1 MQPFLKWPGGKRW
14 VAETIAK
21 FIRKHLAGTYY
32 EPFLGGGAVFFH
44 LLPEKA
50 VLADINSDLVLAY
63 QTVQSEY
70 EAVLEEVRAMDVS
83 KQEYYR
89 IRAMVPRTNITKTAR
104 FLYLNRTAFG
114 GMYRLNSN
122 GQFNVPFGGGQ
133 RTPAP
138 LWERDLLKNASDALH
153 GITIMCADFE
163 QTINMAGAGDVIYC
177 DPTYTVT
184 HDRNAFVRYNEKNF
198 SWADQKRLAKAA
210 KAAVV
215 RGATVLVSNA
225 HHSSIRELYL
235 DAQVRHLKR
244 RSLVSTD
251 PAKRC
256 EVREYLFIMTPNRDD
271 NLSNRVKRGGVDR
284 KIELTPLR
292 HLKMTPP

>member
-14 VAETIAK
+14 ASETIAK
-21 FIRKHLAGTYY
+21 FIRKYLSGTYF

-50 VLADINSDLVLAY
+50 VLADINNELILSY

-70 EAVLEEVRAMDVS
+70 RAVLETVRAMDVS
-83 KQEYYR
+83 KDDYYR
-89 IRAMVPRTNITKTAR
+89 IRKMVPLTNISKAAR

-114 GMYRLNSN
+114 GMYRLNGN

-138 LWERDLLKNASDALH
+138 LWERALLKNASRALD
-153 GITIMCADFE
+153 GVSIVCADFE
-163 QTINMAGAGDVIYC
+163 QTINMAGAGDVVYC
-177 DPTYTVT
+177 DPTYTVA
-184 HDRNAFVRYNEKNF
+184 HDRNAFIRYNEKNF
-198 SWADQKRLAKAA
+198 SWEDQKRLAMVS

-225 HHSSIRELYL
+225 HHSSIRELYP
-235 DAQVRHLKR
+235 DARVRHLKR
-244 RSLVSTD
+244 RSMVSTD
-251 PAKRC
+251 PAKRL
-256 EVREYLFIMTPNRDD
+256 EVREYLFIMTP
-271 NLSNRVKRGGVDR
+271 
-284 KIELTPLR
+284 R
-292 HLKMTPP
+292 HK